1 MLTFSADP
9 DVAEQ
14 QMNAII
20 FYLTAFGYIDGKF
33 DFTEKTFVRI
43 YIRQLVTARARA
55 AMPDAE
61 PATRDEVVSRFVA
74 HFLEVFE
81 QIDRSVKDL
90 FDEAVAD
97 GEDVEK
103 FVYAKLKLRS
113 YEIFQSFDP
122 ANQRELLTC
131 VDELIYADGSVHP
144 AEQAFRQ
151 ELEALLEAPTA
162 LGIHDIEIV
171 RETDREPSRVAIEGP
186 ASLRSRLEDHPF
198 FASFEP
204 HYSAAP
210 ARIRAQVA
218 GDLDLMRRFVGQLG
232 EQRRAGAGRLA
243 GKHTVAEF
251 AGERPF
257 LHGHVYG
264 HPAEPGRVYELTVLG
279 DLHGC
284 YSCLK
289 GALLQADFFAKL
301 EAWKLDPR
309 KPEPKLVLLGDYIDR
324 GRFSYNGVLRTMMQL
339 FLAAPEHVFPL
350 RGNHEYYIE
359 YRGRIYGGVKPAE
372 AINTLVNHV
381 PGEVFAEYM
390 KLFEELP
397 SMLFFDDVLFVHA
410 GIPRD
415 VDIARITDFAAL
427 NDPEVRFQ
435 MLWSDPST
443 ADVIPADLQA
453 QNARFPF
460 GKRQFEAFMQKL
472 GCSIM
477 VRGHEKVDAGFRP
490 MYGDPASLITLF
502 SAGGADN
509 NDLPDDS
516 SYRAVTPMAATIR
529 IDGGA
534 VQVTP
539 WLIDYERFNDPRR
552 NRFFASPPEIEHKT
566 GWRLRA
572 GAPRDDARGVAWWYV
587 YVARCRDDSL
597 YCGIARDVAARI
609 AEHDAGTGARYTRRP
624 GPPAGALR

>member
-1 MLTFSADP
+1 MLTFSSDP

-55 AMPDAE
+55 MMPDADA
-61 PATRDEVVSRFVA
+61 ATRDEVISRFVA

-81 QIDRSVKDL
+81 QIDRSVADL

-97 GEDVEK
+97 GEDVER

-113 YEIFQSFDP
+113 YEIFQAFDP
-122 ANQRELLTC
+122 DNQRELLTC

-144 AEQAFRQ
+144 AEVAFRK
-151 ELEALLEAPTA
+151 ELEALLDTTTS
-162 LGIHDIEIV
+162 LGIQDIEVV
-171 RETDREPSRVAIEGP
+171 REHNRVAIEGP
-186 ASLRSRLEDHPF
+186 ASLRPRLEDHPF
-198 FASFEP
+198 FAGFEQ
-204 HYSAAP
+204 HYSADP
-210 ARIRAQVA
+210 ARIKSQVA
-218 GDLDLMRRFVGQLG
+218 GDLDLMRRFVAQLA

-243 GKHTVAEF
+243 GKQQVSDF

-257 LHGHVYG
+257 LDGHVFV
-264 HPAEPGRVYELTVLG
+264 HPAAPGRSYELTVLG

-301 EAWKLDPR
+301 EAWRLDPR
-309 KPEPKLVLLGDYIDR
+309 QPEPKLVLLGDYIDR
-324 GRFSYNGVLRTMMQL
+324 GRFSYNGVLRTIMQL
-339 FLAAPEHVFPL
+339 YLAAPEHVFPL

-372 AINTLVNHV
+372 AINTLVGHM

-397 SMLFFDDVLFVHA
+397 NMLFFDDMMFVHA

-415 VDIARITDFAAL
+415 TDVAKLSDFAQL
-427 NDPEVRFQ
+427 NDPELRFQ

-443 ADVIPADLQA
+443 ADFIPHDLQA

-460 GKRQFEAFMQKL
+460 GRLQFEAFMQKL
-472 GCSIM
+472 GCSIL
-477 VRGHEKVDAGFRP
+477 VRGHEKIDAGFRP
-490 MYGDPASLITLF
+490 MYGEQASLITLF

-509 NDLPDDS
+509 NDLPEES

-529 IDGGA
+529 LEGGA

-552 NRFFASPPEIEHKT
+552 NRFFATPPEIEHKV
-566 GWRLRA
+566 G
-572 GAPRDDARGVAWWYV
+572 
-587 YVARCRDDSL
+587 
-597 YCGIARDVAARI
+597 
-609 AEHDAGTGARYTRRP
+609 
-624 GPPAGALR
+624 

>member
-1 MLTFSADP
+1 VLTFSTNP

-20 FYLTAFGYIDGKF
+20 FYLTAFGYIDGEF

-43 YIRQLVTARARA
+43 YIRQLVAARAKA
-55 AMPDAE
+55 AMPTAE
-61 PATRDEVVSRFVA
+61 PKTREEVVNKFVA

-81 QIDRSVKDL
+81 QIDRSVKEL

-103 FVYAKLKLRS
+103 FVYAKLKLKS
-113 YEIFQSFDP
+113 YEIFQTFDA
-122 ANQRELLTC
+122 ANQHELLAT

-144 AEQAFRQ
+144 AEEKFRK
-151 ELEALLEAPTA
+151 ELEALLHSVTDSLVTTQFEA
-162 LGIHDIEIV
+162 V
-171 RETDREPSRVAIEGP
+171 REPNRIAIEGP
-186 ASLRSRLEDHPF
+186 TSLRSRHEDHPF
-198 FASFEP
+198 FTSFEQ
-204 HYSAAP
+204 HYSANP
-210 ARIRAQVA
+210 ERIRKQVA
-218 GDLDLMRRFVGQLG
+218 TDLELMRRFVAKIN
-232 EQRRAGAGRLA
+232 EQRAAGLNRLA
-243 GKHTVAEF
+243 GKHVVGDF

-257 LHGHVYG
+257 LDGHVYV
-264 HPAEPGRVYELTVLG
+264 HPAEADRVYELTVLG

-301 EAWKLDPR
+301 EAWRLDHR

-324 GRFSYNGVLRTMMQL
+324 GRFSYNGVLRAMMEL

-390 KLFEELP
+390 KMFEELP
-397 SMLFFDDVLFVHA
+397 NMLFFDDLMFVHA

-415 VDIARITDFAAL
+415 ADIKAKVHDFSSL
-427 NDPEVRFQ
+427 NDSDLRFQ

-443 ADVIPADLQA
+443 ADIIPEDLQA

-460 GKRQFEAFMQKL
+460 GKLQFEAFMQKL
-472 GCSIM
+472 GCSMM
-477 VRGHEKVDAGFRP
+477 VRGHEKIDAGFRP
-490 MYGDPASLITLF
+490 MYGGEASLITLF

-509 NDLPDDS
+509 NDLPAES
-516 SYRAVTPMAATIR
+516 SYRTATPMAATIR
-529 IDGGA
+529 LENGTA
-534 VQVTP
+534 QVTP
-539 WLIDYERFNDPRR
+539 WLIDYARWNDPRR
-552 NRFFASPPEIEHKT
+552 NRFFASPPEIEHKI
-566 GWRLRA
+566 G
-572 GAPRDDARGVAWWYV
+572 
-587 YVARCRDDSL
+587 
-597 YCGIARDVAARI
+597 
-609 AEHDAGTGARYTRRP
+609 
-624 GPPAGALR
+624 